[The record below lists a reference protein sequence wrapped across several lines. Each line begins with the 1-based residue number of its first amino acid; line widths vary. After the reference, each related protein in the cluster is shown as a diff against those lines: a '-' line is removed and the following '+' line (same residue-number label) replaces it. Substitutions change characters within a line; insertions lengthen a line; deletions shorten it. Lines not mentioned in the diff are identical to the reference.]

1 MNIKNP
7 ALFSRG
13 PRGPSNRHGG
23 AQAMFGTQ
31 AMAARGVDRDAPV
44 HPDQF
49 LGTWVTADG
58 SVRHELRS
66 NGRYH
71 EARQDQPRRNG
82 GRFWIEGNYIEYR
95 DDSGHA
101 ADGVFRDGALHHAGF
116 VYYRVGA

>member
-13 PRGPSNRHGG
+13 PRSHSGRRGAALPVWG
-23 AQAMFGTQ
+23 AQAL
-31 AMAARGVDRDAPV
+31 AERGVDRDAPGD
-44 HPDQF
+44 PDRF

-58 SVRHELRS
+58 AARHELQS
-66 NGRYH
+66 NGRYQ
-71 EARQDQPRRNG
+71 EARNGQSRRIG

-101 ADGVFRDGALHHAGF
+101 ADGVFRDGKLHHAGF
-116 VYYRVGA
+116 VYHRMEA